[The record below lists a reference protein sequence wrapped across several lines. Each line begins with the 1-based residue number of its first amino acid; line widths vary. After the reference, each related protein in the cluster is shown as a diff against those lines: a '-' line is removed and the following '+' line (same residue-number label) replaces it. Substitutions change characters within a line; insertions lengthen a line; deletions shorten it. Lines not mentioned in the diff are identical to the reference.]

1 MCLSLAAV
9 TMVLMLA
16 LVPALASAQNDQAF
30 DVLKAKG
37 TESFAFHYD
46 GSNHDSK
53 NPLVYTFD
61 EPKSPSWILTIHN
74 NQSYVD
80 RDGARTVIK
89 IQEPAP
95 SEKFIEI
102 MMYGDHDS
110 KKYLVSVNTPET
122 GYQRMYDG
130 ELGGWSTDGPISVGH
145 DINQGLS
152 VTDGKRIIIDRLDLN
167 GFAVGSIAIYGN
179 DGGDDS
185 PSLANTYS
193 GDISFELFYGDF
205 KESQLYY
212 VPAAVMAG
220 VGGLVAGLLIFKK
233 RKPSD

>member
-1 MCLSLAAV
+1 MRLTLAAV
-9 TMVLMLA
+9 AVASMLA
-16 LVPALASAQNDQAF
+16 LLPALAFAQNEQAF
-30 DVLKAKG
+30 DVIKAKG
-37 TESFAFHYD
+37 TESFTFNYD
-46 GSNHDSK
+46 ASNHDSK

-61 EPKSPSWILTIHN
+61 EPKAPSWILSIHN
-74 NQSYVD
+74 NMSYVD
-80 RDGARTVIK
+80 REGARTVIK
-89 IQEPAP
+89 IREPAP

-122 GYQRMYDG
+122 GYQRMYDSD
-130 ELGGWSTDGPISVGH
+130 LGGWSDEGPISVGH

-152 VTDGKRIIIDRLDLN
+152 VTDGKRIIIDRLDLQ
-167 GFAVGSIAIYGN
+167 GFAVGSIAVYGN

-185 PSLANTYS
+185 ASLPNTDS
-193 GDISFELFYGDF
+193 GGISFELFYGDF
-205 KESQLYY
+205 QQSQLYY

-220 VGGLVAGLLIFKK
+220 VGGLVIGLLIFKK

>member
-1 MCLSLAAV
+1 MRLSLAAV